1 MKNINYEA
9 LKGDEHV
16 CKSWSL
22 MPFKITDDY
31 EYISNNIL
39 FNLIS
44 SIILIPI
51 AIILYFFNK
60 IFFGFEIHGKENKL
74 NGTGFVSVSNH
85 IHYLDCSFI
94 GLINYPNK
102 VYYPTIQ
109 DNFKIPIVRLLI
121 KLLCAIP
128 IPKERKHKDKFYN
141 QINNAIKKGNIL
153 HMYPEGSLWPY
164 YENIRDFKY
173 GAFKIAVEANK
184 PVQPIRFVFVKPEG
198 IQKLYKRKKCIHA
211 IILPA
216 IYPDNSLE
224 YKERIEDLK
233 TKTYEAI
240 CNGGK

>member
-22 MPFKITDDY
+22 MPFKIDDNY
-31 EYISNNIL
+31 EYISKNII
-39 FNLIS
+39 FNFVS
-44 SIILIPI
+44 TIILIPI

-60 IFFGFEIHGKENKL
+60 IFLGFEIEGKENKIK
-74 NGTGFVSVSNH
+74 GSGFVSVSNH
-85 IHYLDCSFI
+85 IHYLDCTLI
-94 GLINYPNK
+94 GLINFPNK

-109 DNFKIPIVRLLI
+109 ENFKIPFVRHLI

-128 IPKERKHKDKFYN
+128 IPKKRKHKDMFYK
-141 QINNAIKKGNIL
+141 QINEALEKNNIL

-173 GAFKIAVEANK
+173 GSFKIAVEANK
-184 PVQPIRFVFVKPEG
+184 PIEPIRFVFVNPKG

-216 IYPDNSLE
+216 IYPDESLQ
-224 YKERIEDLK
+224 YKERIEDLRNK
-233 TKTYEAI
+233 AYDAI
-240 CNGGK
+240 CKGGN